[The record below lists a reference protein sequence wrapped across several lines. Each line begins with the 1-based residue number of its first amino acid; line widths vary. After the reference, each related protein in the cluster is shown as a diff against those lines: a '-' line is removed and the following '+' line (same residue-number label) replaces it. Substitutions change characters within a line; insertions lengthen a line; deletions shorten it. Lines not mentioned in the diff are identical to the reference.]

1 VTESGAC
8 WYRDPEHQPRLGGC
22 PRTCTG
28 SVIYS
33 ERARNGDQRVYCDT
47 HGDWR
52 RRAIRLPLVRRMQP
66 GEAPS
71 SRDHIETW

>member
-1 VTESGAC
+1 
-8 WYRDPEHQPRLGGC
+8 
-22 PRTCTG
+22 
-28 SVIYS
+28 VIYS